1 MKKCLKNEDGFT
13 LVEMIAV
20 LIIIA
25 VLAAVAVP
33 SMTGFIERAKR
44 DRYIAEARLV
54 CTALQQYLTEMEIE
68 DGVISD
74 KQVIED
80 VARYDIG
87 DKRNVLSKIMEGSY
101 TKNGRIINIMYLYDK
116 LDGIEYNVDGYV
128 VTIMFNNEVIVEKE
142 DKFFGK

>member
-1 MKKCLKNEDGFT
+1 MKKRLKNEDGFT

-54 CTALQQYLTEMEIE
+54 CTALQQ
-68 DGVISD
+68 
-74 KQVIED
+74 
-80 VARYDIG
+80 
-87 DKRNVLSKIMEGSY
+87 
-101 TKNGRIINIMYLYDK
+101 
-116 LDGIEYNVDGYV
+116 
-128 VTIMFNNEVIVEKE
+128 
-142 DKFFGK
+142 

>member
-68 DGVISD
+68 NGVISD

>member
-1 MKKCLKNEDGFT
+1 MKKRLKNEDGFT

>member
-1 MKKCLKNEDGFT
+1 
-13 LVEMIAV
+13 
-20 LIIIA
+20 
-25 VLAAVAVP
+25 
-33 SMTGFIERAKR
+33 MTGFIERAKR